1 MIPSNLRSIAKRF
14 APKAILRVRKNVIW
28 AQIRQQYG
36 QLSVAE
42 AFSQTY
48 NSKLWGNIDG
58 EEFFS
63 GPGSLEEFSVP
74 YISWLSRFIV
84 EEKINTVVDLG
95 CGDFR
100 VGQRICSAISVD
112 YVGVDIVPGL
122 IAYNQTRFGS
132 DCVNFKCAN
141 IITDE
146 LPDGDL
152 CLIRQVLQH
161 LSNKQISQVLANCGK
176 FPYLVITED
185 VYNGPNMRPNL
196 DITHGPDNRLHRRS
210 GVFLDRAPFSLR
222 TQNVVEISCP
232 EFSSVIRTCLI
243 EGKPKQSDT
252 SGA

>member
-14 APKAILRVRKNVIW
+14 APKAILRVRKNLIW

-48 NSKLWGNIDG
+48 NSKLWGNIDE

-100 VGQRICSAISVD
+100 VGQRICSAISVN

-161 LSNKQISQVLANCGK
+161 LSNKQISQVLANCGR

-232 EFSSVIRTCLI
+232 EFSLVLSY
-243 EGKPKQSDT
+243 GP
-252 SGA
+252 A

>member
-1 MIPSNLRSIAKRF
+1 
-14 APKAILRVRKNVIW
+14 
-28 AQIRQQYG
+28 
-36 QLSVAE
+36 
-42 AFSQTY
+42 
-48 NSKLWGNIDG
+48 
-58 EEFFS
+58 
-63 GPGSLEEFSVP
+63 
-74 YISWLSRFIV
+74 
-84 EEKINTVVDLG
+84 VVDLG

-100 VGQRICSAISVD
+100 VGQRICSAISVN

-196 DITHGPDNRLHRRS
+196 DIMHGPDNRLHRRS
-210 GVFLDRAPFSLR
+210 GVFLDRAPFALR

-232 EFSSVIRTCLI
+232 EFNSVIRTCLI